1 MIAPFHL
8 VAIGLRGG
16 DPKLHLNGGTLEPP
30 HRFEASFGEDTQ
42 HGRVLGQDL
51 GDEALDAGL
60 AREPGEPLEHAR
72 ADPAALKLIGDD
84 ERDLR
89 PRGIA
94 QPSIDGES
102 HHALAAGDFPTAADL
117 VDTTG
122 VRVETVAAD
131 ATRPDATELVLAAV
145 RDRFGGVDIAV
156 LNAGGPPPVDPVATT
171 PEGWREALQL
181 LLLTPVGVATGLLPG
196 MRDRGWGRIAAVLSS
211 GVREPI
217 PNLVY
222 SNAGRSA
229 LVAWLKTASAAVAA
243 DGVTI
248 NGVVPGRIATART
261 EALDRGRAAAEGTT
275 TEDVR
280 LASEATIPSRRYG
293 TPDEFAAAVAF
304 LVSDRASY
312 QTGSLV
318 RVDGGLLRST

>member
-1 MIAPFHL
+1 MNLGLQGRRALVGGATSGLGAAVARAIAAEGADVLLWARDDARL
-8 VAIGLRGG
+8 VA
-16 DPKLHLNGGTLEPP
+16 
-30 HRFEASFGEDTQ
+30 
-42 HGRVLGQDL
+42 
-51 GDEALDAGL
+51 
-60 AREPGEPLEHAR
+60 
-72 ADPAALKLIGDD
+72 
-84 ERDLR
+84 
-89 PRGIA
+89 
-94 QPSIDGES
+94 
-102 HHALAAGDFPTAADL
+102 TAADL
-117 VDTTG
+117 RDATG